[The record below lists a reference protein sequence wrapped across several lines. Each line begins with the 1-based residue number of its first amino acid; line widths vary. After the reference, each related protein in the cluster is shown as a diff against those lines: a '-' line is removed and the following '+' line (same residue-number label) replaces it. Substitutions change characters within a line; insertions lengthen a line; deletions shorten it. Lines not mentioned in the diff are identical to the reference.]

1 MEINKLISD
10 RRKELGLTLE
20 EVGKI
25 VGVSKSTVKK
35 WEDGFISN
43 MKRDKIALLSKALK
57 LNPVVL
63 ITGEDNINNEQNNN
77 LLLSEHEKQLILA
90 YRSRPDMQNA
100 VDTLLNVP
108 SLIEV
113 KSVARSSDYH
123 KPYKET
129 ITAEQLELLQ
139 SQEQPS
145 SDDDLW
151 Q

>member
-145 SDDDLW
+145 SDDDL
-151 Q
+151 